1 MSLATIASGARIPA
15 CTLARPSGM
24 TLGPFETEG
33 LSEASTVASLI
44 HRARRRRTSVNEL
57 IRYLLENMY
66 LDFQGEITL
75 EKVRSM
81 LKDDG
86 SREARNLL
94 EKLTQDNGIDD
105 MLITLADTLK
115 DYLGSGIN
123 NETVREQ
130 LSLYAES

>member
-1 MSLATIASGARIPA
+1 
-15 CTLARPSGM
+15 
-24 TLGPFETEG
+24 
-33 LSEASTVASLI
+33 
-44 HRARRRRTSVNEL
+44 VNEL

-115 DYLGSGIN
+115 DYIGSGIN

>member
-1 MSLATIASGARIPA
+1 M
-15 CTLARPSGM
+15 
-24 TLGPFETEG
+24 
-33 LSEASTVASLI
+33 
-44 HRARRRRTSVNEL
+44 NEL